1 MCWSHWSF
9 ERERERE
16 REMIDPKNRKTVNLN
31 FKKVEKF
38 EIGLITG
45 TRFRKQIAKLLNDT
59 IIVYGQRPKDLIIT

>member
-1 MCWSHWSF
+1 
-9 ERERERE
+9 
-16 REMIDPKNRKTVNLN
+16 MIDPKNRKTVNLN

-59 IIVYGQRPKDLIIT
+59 IIVYGQRPKDLIITWVVVLLDIYFIYFIYF